1 MLLVFFSSTSENT
14 ARFIEKLDLPAL
26 RLPLKTADAG
36 LVSVDQ
42 DFVLVTPTYGA
53 GSKGFVPKQVIAFL
67 NQEENRV
74 RCRGVIGSG
83 NINFLGDY
91 CRAADL
97 VAAKIQVP
105 VLYRFE
111 LAGTEEDITKTR
123 EGLNNF
129 WQKLAKKVHANSTQN

>member
-1 MLLVFFSSTSENT
+1 MLVFFSSTSENT
-14 ARFIEKLDLPAL
+14 ARFIDKLDLPAL

-36 LVSVDQ
+36 LFRIDQ

-74 RCRGVIGSG
+74 RCRGVVGSG
-83 NINFLGDY
+83 NRNFFEDY
-91 CRAADL
+91 CKAADI
-97 VAAKIQVP
+97 VSAKLQVP

-111 LAGTEEDITKTR
+111 LAGTQDDIEKVT
-123 EGLNNF
+123 EGLKYF
-129 WQKLAKKVHANSTQN
+129 GKSF

>member
-1 MLLVFFSSTSENT
+1 MLVFFSSTSENT
-14 ARFIEKLDLPAL
+14 ARFIEKLEVPAL

-36 LVSVDQ
+36 LVRVDQ

-91 CRAADL
+91 CRAADI
-97 VAAKIQVP
+97 VAAKLQVP

-111 LAGTEEDITKTR
+111 LAGTQEDITKTQ
-123 EGLNNF
+123 EGMKHF
-129 WQKLAKKVHANSTQN
+129 WQKLPKKTPLNSMPS

>member
-1 MLLVFFSSTSENT
+1 MIVFFSSTSENT

-26 RLPLKTADAG
+26 RLPLKTSDAG
-36 LVSVDQ
+36 LVLVDQ

-53 GSKGFVPKQVIAFL
+53 GGKGWVPKQVIAFL
-67 NQEENRV
+67 NQEQNRV

-91 CRAADL
+91 CRAAEI
-97 VAAKIQVP
+97 VADKLQVP

-111 LAGTEEDITKTR
+111 LAGTQEDVTKTQ
-123 EGLNNF
+123 EGLNTY
-129 WQKLAKKVHANSTQN
+129 WEKLLTKVPENSTQN

>member
-1 MLLVFFSSTSENT
+1 MFFSSTSENT

-36 LVSVDQ
+36 LVRVDQ

-53 GSKGFVPKQVIAFL
+53 GGKGFVPKQVIAFL

-91 CRAADL
+91 CRAADT
-97 VAAKIQVP
+97 VADKLQVP

-111 LAGTEEDITKTR
+111 LAGTSEDITKTQ
-123 EGLNNF
+123 EGLNIF
-129 WQKLAKKVHANSTQN
+129 WQKFPPKAPEN

>member
-1 MLLVFFSSTSENT
+1 MLVFFSSVSENT
-14 ARFIEKLDLPAL
+14 ARFIEKLDEPAL
-26 RLPLKTADAG
+26 RLPLKTTDAG
-36 LVSVDQ
+36 LVRVEH

-53 GSKGFVPKQVIAFL
+53 GSKGFVPKQVISFL

-91 CRAADL
+91 CKAADI
-97 VAAKIQVP
+97 VSAKLQVP

-111 LAGTEEDITKTR
+111 LAGTQEDVTKTQ
-123 EGLNNF
+123 EGLKIF
-129 WQKLAKKVHANSTQN
+129 WQK

>member
-1 MLLVFFSSTSENT
+1 MIVFYSSTSENT

-26 RLPLKTADAG
+26 RLPLKTSDAG
-36 LVSVDQ
+36 LVRIDQ
-42 DFVLVTPTYGA
+42 DFVLLTPTYGA

-74 RCRGVIGSG
+74 RCKGVIGSG

-91 CRAADL
+91 CKAADIIS
-97 VAAKIQVP
+97 AKLQVP

-111 LAGTEEDITKTR
+111 LAGTAEDITKTR
-123 EGLNNF
+123 EGLNTFCQEFPTKAPEN
-129 WQKLAKKVHANSTQN
+129 

>member
-1 MLLVFFSSTSENT
+1 VLVFFSSTSENT
-14 ARFIEKLDLPAL
+14 ARFIEKLDLPAF

-36 LVSVDQ
+36 LVRIDQ

-74 RCRGVIGSG
+74 RCKGVIGSG
-83 NINFLGDY
+83 NINFHGDY
-91 CRAADL
+91 CKAADI
-97 VAAKIQVP
+97 VSAKLQVP

-111 LAGTEEDITKTR
+111 LAGTQEDVTKTQ
-123 EGLNNF
+123 EGLKTYT
-129 WQKLAKKVHANSTQN
+129 WQK

>member
-1 MLLVFFSSTSENT
+1 MLVFFSSVTENT
-14 ARFIEKLDLPAL
+14 ARFVEKLDVPAL
-26 RLPLKTADAG
+26 RIPLMTADAG
-36 LVSVDQ
+36 LVRIEE

-83 NINFLGDY
+83 NINFHEDY
-91 CRAADL
+91 CKAAYI
-97 VAAKIQVP
+97 VAEKLQVP

-111 LAGTEEDITKTR
+111 LAGTDEDVQKTQ
-123 EGLNNF
+123 EGMNIF
-129 WQKLAKKVHANSTQN
+129 WRKFPPSHPST

>member
-1 MLLVFFSSTSENT
+1 MLVFFSSTSENT

-26 RLPLKTADAG
+26 RLPLKTTDAG
-36 LVSVDQ
+36 LVRVDQ

-53 GSKGFVPKQVIAFL
+53 GGKGFVPKQVIAFL

-97 VAAKIQVP
+97 VADKLQVP

-111 LAGTEEDITKTR
+111 LAGTNEDVTKTQ
-123 EGLNNF
+123 EGLYTF
-129 WQKLAKKVHANSTQN
+129 CQEFQTKAPAN